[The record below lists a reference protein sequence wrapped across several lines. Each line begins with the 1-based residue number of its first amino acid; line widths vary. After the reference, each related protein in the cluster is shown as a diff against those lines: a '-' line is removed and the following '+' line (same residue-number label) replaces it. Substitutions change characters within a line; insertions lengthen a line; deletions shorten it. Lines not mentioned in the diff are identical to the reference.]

1 MMQNLTKNKYGIEL
15 RSVQLTDLR
24 KLRKWRNSKRVN
36 SQMLNTTHITPK
48 KQIEWFKRINSTNDE
63 LHFAVWYRGQLVGY
77 MNIIGNGYL
86 YKQDVLDAGM
96 YVGETDIR
104 HGLLGYAISLIQLDI
119 IFDELLARRV
129 ETKVK
134 TDSRAFKY
142 LLSLG
147 FKVTDK
153 KILFCDVRLEQ
164 SDYKKK
170 KKYILKYFK

>member
-1 MMQNLTKNKYGIEL
+1 
-15 RSVQLTDLR
+15 
-24 KLRKWRNSKRVN
+24 
-36 SQMLNTTHITPK
+36 
-48 KQIEWFKRINSTNDE
+48 
-63 LHFAVWYRGQLVGY
+63 